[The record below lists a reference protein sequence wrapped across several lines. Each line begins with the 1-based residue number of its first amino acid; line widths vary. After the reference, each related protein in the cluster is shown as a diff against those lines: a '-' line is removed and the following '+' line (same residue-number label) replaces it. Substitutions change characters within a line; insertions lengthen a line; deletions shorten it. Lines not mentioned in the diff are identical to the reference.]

1 MSVGVSAGVSAE
13 VSAGVEGLKEKLE
26 LRICHFKVV
35 LSGVEVDSLADGIGF
50 SYIQYM
56 LTQSAYCK
64 HLFHLGNNFPEF
76 INNLDS
82 IHSFIAQRAQ
92 VGSL

>member
-1 MSVGVSAGVSAE
+1 LLSGVSAGVSA
-13 VSAGVEGLKEKLE
+13 GVEGLNKKLE

-35 LSGVEVDSLADGIGF
+35 LSGVEVDSLADDIGF
-50 SYIQYM
+50 SYV
-56 LTQSAYCK
+56 SK